1 MTKIQK
7 ATLWLM
13 ALYLV
18 WEASVQYWAKDET
31 TAAIRVDLILIYP
44 VLLVLVFISAW
55 QYFKR

>member
-18 WEASVQYWAKDET
+18 WEASVQYWDEG
-31 TAAIRVDLILIYP
+31 ANIRIDLLLIYP
-44 VLLVLVFISAW
+44 ILLVLVLISAW
-55 QYFKR
+55 QYFRK